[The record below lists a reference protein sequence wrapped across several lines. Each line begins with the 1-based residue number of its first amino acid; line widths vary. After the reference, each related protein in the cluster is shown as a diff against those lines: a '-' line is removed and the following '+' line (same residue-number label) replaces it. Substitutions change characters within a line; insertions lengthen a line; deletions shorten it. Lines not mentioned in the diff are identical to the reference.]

1 MKLETIEV
9 IHIWTGETRT
19 LEVMSF
25 TEKDIVV
32 RWPLAGGYT
41 LTLATNVLQANSP
54 AARRKGF
61 ASVWQA
67 KDIEM
72 LRRIIRNHFHP
83 EKSIFKKPALK
94 SAPFYTAWSGQKKVK
109 G

>member
-9 IHIWTGETRT
+9 QHIWTGEVRV
-19 LEVMSF
+19 LEVISF
-25 TEKDIVV
+25 TEKDINV

-41 LTLATNVLQANSP
+41 LSLATNVLQANST

-72 LRRIIRNHFHP
+72 LRRIIRQHFHP
-83 EKSIFKKPALK
+83 EKSVFKQPALK
-94 SAPFYTAWSGQKKVK
+94 RSTFFSSWSGQKAK

>member
-9 IHIWTGETRT
+9 QHIWTGEVRV
-19 LEVMSF
+19 LKVLSF

-32 RWPLAGGYT
+32 QWPLAGGYT
-41 LTLATNVLQANSP
+41 LTLATNVLQANSA

-67 KDIEM
+67 KDIES
-72 LRRIIRNHFHP
+72 LRRIISEHYHP
-83 EKSIFKKPALK
+83 KTSVFKKPAMK
-94 SAPFYTAWSGQKKVK
+94 KAPFYSMWSGKKVK